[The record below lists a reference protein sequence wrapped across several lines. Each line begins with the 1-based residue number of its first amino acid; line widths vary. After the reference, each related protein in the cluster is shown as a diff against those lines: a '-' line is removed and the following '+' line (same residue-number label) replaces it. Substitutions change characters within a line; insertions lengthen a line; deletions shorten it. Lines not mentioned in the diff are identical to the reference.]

1 MDNLFESIGYNGYAG
16 VRNEKILVLVTLAF
30 ANFFCF
36 FVFLFFSKQTLIVAL
51 SSSRGER
58 IVDLSFANDVFSLFS
73 IHAYATEP
81 IKPALY

>member
-1 MDNLFESIGYNGYAG
+1 MKVSVIMGMQGLEMKKFLLRLPLRILF
-16 VRNEKILVLVTLAF
+16 V
-30 ANFFCF
+30 
-36 FVFLFFSKQTLIVAL
+36 SKQTLIVAL